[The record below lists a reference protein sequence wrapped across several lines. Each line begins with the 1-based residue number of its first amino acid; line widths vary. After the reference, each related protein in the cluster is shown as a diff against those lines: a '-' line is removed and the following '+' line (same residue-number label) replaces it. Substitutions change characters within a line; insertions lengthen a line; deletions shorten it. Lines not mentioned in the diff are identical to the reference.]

1 MSIGEKRRA
10 APKIPTPAVLSRF
23 LVASGDRQ
31 LARREATGMSMP
43 CPYVRLPRFS
53 PFHRAVTIFA
63 TVDKEYLIMII
74 STAKIPSTPHN
85 HPRASAPATPPRFDT
100 PSGLLNDRTVSV
112 GTPHMVSLRRI
123 FSHRRAGK
131 IAPTLNLNLPHN
143 IIPIKNMSGAKQ
155 YEVFKVRSIALCKRQ
170 EFYC

>member
-53 PFHRAVTIFA
+53 PFHRAVTIFGRQRRQA
-63 TVDKEYLIMII
+63 RPIRRPSLNIAPFRFVVGDAFRLNTHPLRAVTIFAVA
-74 STAKIPSTPHN
+74 SHAKIPSTPHN
-85 HPRASAPATPPRFDT
+85 RPRASAPAAPNKKGEYEIRPYE
-100 PSGLLNDRTVSV
+100 
-112 GTPHMVSLRRI
+112 
-123 FSHRRAGK
+123 
-131 IAPTLNLNLPHN
+131 IANCIL
-143 IIPIKNMSGAKQ
+143 Q
-155 YEVFKVRSIALCKRQ
+155 
-170 EFYC
+170 